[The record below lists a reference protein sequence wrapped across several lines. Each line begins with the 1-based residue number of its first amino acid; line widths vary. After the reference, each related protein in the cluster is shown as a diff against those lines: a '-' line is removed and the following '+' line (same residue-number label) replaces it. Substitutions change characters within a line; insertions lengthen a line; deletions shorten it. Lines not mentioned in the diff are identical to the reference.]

1 MNKNLCFMIMAVCTS
16 AASAAESPVQIVK
29 SYMAAWNHHNAQQA
43 ADYFS
48 PEGVYY
54 DASVGTPVTGK
65 IAAEQQVIAP
75 FIQGVPDLQWKM
87 VGEPVWNKTTVSFEW
102 VFSGHNTGNWAGS
115 PPTGKAIQFS
125 GVSFI
130 KLKQGKITYQGDYYD
145 SATLSRELK

>member
-1 MNKNLCFMIMAVCTS
+1 MLR
-16 AASAAESPVQIVK
+16 
-29 SYMAAWNHHNAQQA
+29 
-43 ADYFS
+43 
-48 PEGVYY
+48 
-54 DASVGTPVTGK
+54 
-65 IAAEQQVIAP
+65 